1 MFLKTHMLKYLL
13 ALIAFASAP
22 HAMAQTTE
30 AAKTEA
36 PLNVIVF
43 VFVAIALIL
52 AFVIWGLGNVL
63 LTLTHE
69 MIKKRKA
76 VLPLTLLAVFVLPG
90 FSSYGQDAEVVAAAT
105 NYGGLS
111 ATSFWILVAVLF
123 IEIVAIT
130 FLVFMIRRVQA
141 ELQPQA
147 EASEST
153 LRAWWRK
160 IDNRFFTKAVPVE
173 REHDILIDHDYDG
186 IRELDNSL
194 PPWWKYGFYITI
206 FASVIYLLHFHV
218 LGSGKDPHQEY
229 VFEMERA
236 AAQVQAFQEKDP
248 GKIDESDLK
257 MPDAAG
263 LAAGAT
269 IYNTSCW
276 SCHGKQLE
284 GGAGPNL
291 TDNYWI
297 HKGSLTDVYMSIKH
311 GYPDKGM
318 QAWEKNFSPKEI
330 NQLAGYIKS
339 MAGSN
344 PPNAKLPQG
353 DLFIEEG
360 GTTAADST
368 VAKDSTS
375 ITKKI

>member
-1 MFLKTHMLKYLL
+1 MFLKTHSLKFFLALL
-13 ALIAFASAP
+13 ALAAVP
-22 HAMAQTTE
+22 QVMAQTENATRAE
-30 AAKTEA
+30 TPVNA
-36 PLNVIVF
+36 IVF
-43 VFVAIALIL
+43 VIIAIALIL

-69 MIKKRKA
+69 MLKKRKA
-76 VLPLTLLAVFVLPG
+76 VLPLTLLAFFLLPG
-90 FSSYGQDAEVVAAAT
+90 FSSFGQATEVVAAAP

-123 IEIVAIT
+123 IEVCTIA

-141 ELQPQA
+141 ELQP
-147 EASEST
+147 ESAQKESS

-160 IDNRFFTKAVPVE
+160 VDNRLFTKAVPLE
-173 REHDILIDHDYDG
+173 KEKDILIDHDYDG

-194 PPWWKYGFYITI
+194 PPWWKYGFYATI
-206 FASVIYLLHFHV
+206 VASVIYMLHFHV

-229 VFEMERA
+229 AYEMERA
-236 AAQVQAFQEKDP
+236 SAQVQAFLEKDP
-248 GKIDESDLK
+248 GKIDENNLK

-263 LAAGAT
+263 IAAGAAT
-269 IYNTSCW
+269 YSSNCW

-291 TDNYWI
+291 TDNYWL

-353 DLFIEEG
+353 DIYVDDG
-360 GTTAADST
+360 GQSADST
-368 VAKDSTS
+368 ALKDSAS
-375 ITKKI
+375 IIKKI